1 MPIICTIKTNHHAE
15 TNRKKCAS
23 KAHETWEK
31 PAPYHEYL
39 VICYVKVGEQIRKHI
54 LSEFCSVCVPEEW
67 VNIFM
72 RSYRKISNIQAHNN
86 DTQKIMYYQEN
97 DT

>member
-15 TNRKKCAS
+15 TNRKKYAS
-23 KAHETWEK
+23 KEHKTWEK
-31 PAPYHEYL
+31 PAPDHEYL

-72 RSYRKISNIQAHNN
+72 KGCS
-86 DTQKIMYYQEN
+86 
-97 DT
+97 